1 MKLTFISDTHSLHH
15 QLPDLGSGDV
25 LIHCGDFT
33 GRGDLHDT
41 LSFARYFSQQNYTH
55 KIVIAGNHD
64 ECFEGYRQQDAET
77 CLLDHNIIYLNDSG
91 IEIDGVHFWGSPIQ
105 PEFFNWSFQRRRG
118 QDIRRHWDMI
128 PANTDILLTHGPP
141 FGK

>member
-33 GRGDLHDT
+33 ERGDLHDT

-77 CLLDHNIIYLNDSG
+77 CLLDHNIWWVKTKPAKNKTPTLAEPG
-91 IEIDGVHFWGSPIQ
+91 IDK
-105 PEFFNWSFQRRRG
+105 N
-118 QDIRRHWDMI
+118 
-128 PANTDILLTHGPP
+128 PANESACYLLAIMR
-141 FGK
+141 KSAQS